1 MTLENIIQ
9 AVVNRDGN
17 GGGESLIVANHL
29 AQLKLFGARGIEIY
43 PVQDPTGER
52 KKFISSI
59 WKYNRMDLYLDYIWD
74 LYLSCG
80 EILFYLRPTGDSYE
94 ISWFHGGITDPNP
107 EYKAYYKP
115 GGRDLESVV
124 IAYPYKRRSSTGIEE
139 ERWIKLEISKDRIRQ
154 HDLGTKPNLNGITSD
169 IDLQDPNV
177 QTVENTLGFIPCV
190 VIPNHPTRPGQPG
203 TSEFHWLKKP
213 IERHNKMLT
222 TINRNLSLFANPTL
236 VTTRSRAEVLE
247 AASFSGFVPTVASQ
261 SGYYPSTAKSD
272 PKERNQFDGGEK
284 VAAIIGGI
292 GPDERVG
299 YIQVDPVSGDQN
311 LYQREY
317 REQLHTALGGVD
329 PLGIRS
335 GATAYEI
342 KVRSGSTAATAR
354 KKCLALYDYGLC
366 KVFEMILLAE
376 ENLFKQ
382 SLFAIAIQQGK
393 QFKFKALL
401 VDIYK
406 QQGIGLKGKD
416 IQLESP
422 EDITDDICQ
431 LLIEFNAVPGGVIG
445 MPPMGDRTM
454 EWRFTS
460 EIFPDTSREIL
471 DKSIVGRNLA
481 EAGINTEH
489 VLRFLFPDKTDKEIA
504 SMQSGNFSYR
514 TTQNK
519 VQAINQLIGLYQSFL
534 GLPDPLDPTMPLGVR
549 LDITPLI
556 EQALSLVSQEFS
568 YGATYDEADQL
579 NSPKTNSSIGSTSYS
594 DVTTTNGSS
603 PTASPNPGIYAP
615 RDSRS
620 STSAAG
626 LPTQL
631 PGVGTSYQP
640 PPGYGSRADWN
651 SPVPAPGGTV
661 TNSGAHLGQPIQSS
675 WNFYPS
681 GLPADI
687 AVSPELWGIFA
698 QQQQTGNGKQS
709 RGKR

>member
-1 MTLENIIQ
+1 MTLESIIQ

-29 AQLKLFGARGIEIY
+29 AQLKLFGARGIELY
-43 PVQDPTGER
+43 PVQDPRGTR
-52 KKFISSI
+52 KKIITSI

-74 LYLSCG
+74 LYLTCG

-94 ISWFHGGITDPNP
+94 ISWFHGGTTDPNP

-115 GGRDLESVV
+115 GGRELEKVV
-124 IAYPYKRRSSTGIEE
+124 IAYPYKRLSQMGIEE
-139 ERWIKLEISKDRIRQ
+139 ERWVKLEITKENIRQ
-154 HDLGTKPNLNGITSD
+154 HDLTTKPNLNGITSD
-169 IDLQDPNV
+169 VDLQNPHAQV
-177 QTVENTLGFIPCV
+177 VENTLGFIPCV
-190 VIPNHPTRPGQPG
+190 VIPNHPSRPGQPG
-203 TSEFHWLKKP
+203 SSEFHWLRQP
-213 IERHNKMLT
+213 IERHDKMLT

-236 VTTRSRAEVLE
+236 VTTRSRSEVLE
-247 AASFSGFVPTVASQ
+247 AAALSGFVPTVASQ
-261 SGYYPSTAKSD
+261 SGYYPSTNKSD
-272 PKERNQFDGGEK
+272 PRERSQFDGGEK
-284 VAAIIGGI
+284 VASVIGGI

-366 KVFEMILLAE
+366 KLFEMILLAE

-382 SLFAIAIQQGK
+382 SLFAIAIDQEK
-393 QFKFKALL
+393 DFKGLL
-401 VDIYK
+401 VDLYK
-406 QQGIGLKGKD
+406 QQGIKIKPKD
-416 IQLESP
+416 IRLESH
-422 EDITDDICQ
+422 EDLTDDICQ
-431 LLIEFNAVPGGVIG
+431 LLVESNAVPRRVIG
-445 MPPMGDRTM
+445 MPPMGDRTI

-481 EAGINTEH
+481 EAGINTEY

-519 VQAINQLIGLYQSFL
+519 VQAINQLIGLYQNFL
-534 GLPDPLDPTMPLGVR
+534 NLPDPLDPAMPLGWR

-556 EQALSLVSQEFS
+556 EKALSLVAQEFS
-568 YGATYDEADQL
+568 YGETYDEPDQL
-579 NSPKTNSSIGSTSYS
+579 NSPSNLYN
-594 DVTTTNGSS
+594 DVTTNGSS
-603 PTASPNPGIYAP
+603 PNPGFYAP
-615 RDSRS
+615 RDEYG
-620 STSAAG
+620 SAAG
-626 LPTQL
+626 LPAQF
-631 PGVGTSYQP
+631 PAMGTSYQP
-640 PPGYGSRADWN
+640 STGYPTRADWGN
-651 SPVPAPGGTV
+651 PLPAPGGTI
-661 TNSGAHLGQPIQSS
+661 TSKRIYPNSRPR
-675 WNFYPS
+675 NYPP

-687 AVSPELWGIFA
+687 AISPELWSIFTS
-698 QQQQTGNGKQS
+698 QQ
-709 RGKR
+709 

>member
-1 MTLENIIQ
+1 MTLETIIQ
-9 AVVNRDGN
+9 AVVDRDGN

-29 AQLKLFGARGIEIY
+29 AQLKLFGARGIEVF
-43 PVQDPTGER
+43 PVQDPGGDR
-52 KKFISSI
+52 KKFITSI

-94 ISWFHGGITDPNP
+94 VSWFHGGMTDPNP

-115 GGRDLESVV
+115 GGRELESVV
-124 IAYPYKRRSSTGIEE
+124 IAYPYKRRTQMGMEE
-139 ERWIKLEISKDRIRQ
+139 ERWVKLEITKDRIRQ

-203 TSEFHWLKKP
+203 TSEFHWLRKP
-213 IERHNKMLT
+213 IERHDKMLV
-222 TINRNLSLFANPTL
+222 TINRNL
-236 VTTRSRAEVLE
+236 AEVLE
-247 AASFSGFVPTVASQ
+247 ASAISGFVPTVASA

-272 PKERNQFDGGEK
+272 PKERSQFDGGEK
-284 VAAIIGGI
+284 ITSILGGI
-292 GPDERVG
+292 GPDERAG

-317 REQLHTALGGVD
+317 REQLHNALGGTD
-329 PLGIRS
+329 PLGIHS
-335 GATAYEI
+335 GATAYEV
-342 KVRSGSTAATAR
+342 KVRSGQTAATAR

-376 ENLFKQ
+376 ENLFRQ
-382 SLFAIAIQQGK
+382 SLFAMVAPRTAEGIASGEKK
-393 QFKFKALL
+393 QFIGLL
-401 VDIYK
+401 TDLYK
-406 QQGIGLKGKD
+406 QQKINIKPKD

-431 LLIEFNAVPGGVIG
+431 LLSDANAIPRGVIG
-445 MPPMGDRTM
+445 MSPMGDRTM

-534 GLPDPLDPTMPLGVR
+534 GLPDPLDPAMPLGVR
-549 LDITPLI
+549 FDITPLI
-556 EQALSLVSQEFS
+556 EQALSLVAQEFS
-568 YGATYDEADQL
+568 YGATYDEADHL
-579 NSPKTNSSIGSTSYS
+579 NTPGTSNGSNSSSSNA
-594 DVTTTNGSS
+594 TTVNGSS
-603 PTASPNPGIYAP
+603 PTSDTNPGIYAS
-615 RDSRS
+615 RDSRA
-620 STSAAG
+620 SAAAAG
-626 LPTQL
+626 IPSQF

-640 PPGYGSRADWN
+640 PVRYDSRADWN

-661 TNSGAHLGQPIQSS
+661 SNSGAHPGQPIQSS
-675 WNFYPS
+675 GNPYPP
-681 GLPADI
+681 GLPTDI

-698 QQQQTGNGKQS
+698 QQQQTGDSKQS

>member
-29 AQLKLFGARGIEIY
+29 AQLKLFGARGIELY

-74 LYLSCG
+74 LYLTCG

-94 ISWFHGGITDPNP
+94 ISWFHGGTTDPNP

-115 GGRDLESVV
+115 GGRELERVV
-124 IAYPYKRRSSTGIEE
+124 IAYPYKRLSLLGTEE
-139 ERWIKLEISKDRIRQ
+139 ERWVKLEITKETIRQ
-154 HDLGTKPNLNGITSD
+154 HDLTQKPNLNGITGD

-190 VIPNHPTRPGQPG
+190 AIPNHPSRPGQPG
-203 TSEFHWLKKP
+203 SSEFHWLRQP
-213 IERHNKMLT
+213 IERHDKMLT

-236 VTTRSRAEVLE
+236 VTTRSRSEVLE
-247 AASFSGFVPTVASQ
+247 AAAVSGFVPTVASQ
-261 SGYYPSTAKSD
+261 SGYYPSTNRSD
-272 PKERNQFDGGEK
+272 PRERSQFDGGEK
-284 VAAIIGGI
+284 VASVIGGI

-366 KVFEMILLAE
+366 KLFEMILLAE

-382 SLFAIAIQQGK
+382 SLFAVAIEQEK
-393 QFKFKALL
+393 EFKGLL
-401 VDIYK
+401 ADIYK
-406 QQGIGLKGKD
+406 QQGAKLKPKD

-422 EDITDDICQ
+422 NDITDDICQ
-431 LLIEFNAVPGGVIG
+431 MLLEFGVIPRGVIG
-445 MPPMGDRTM
+445 MPPMGDRVI

-481 EAGINTEH
+481 EAGINTEY

-504 SMQSGNFSYR
+504 AMQSGNFSYR

-519 VQAINQLIGLYQSFL
+519 VQAINQLIGLYQNFL
-534 GLPDPLDPTMPLGVR
+534 SLPDPLDPAMPLGWR

-556 EQALSLVSQEFS
+556 EKALSLVAQEFS
-568 YGATYDEADQL
+568 YGETYDEPDKL
-579 NSPKTNSSIGSTSYS
+579 NSPTTTNGNGSNSYN
-594 DVTTTNGSS
+594 DVTTNGSS
-603 PTASPNPGIYAP
+603 PPSDTNPGIYTP
-615 RDSRS
+615 RDERG
-620 STSAAG
+620 STAAAG
-626 LPTQL
+626 LPTQF

-640 PPGYGSRADWN
+640 PVGYRSRADWGN
-651 SPVPAPGGTV
+651 PLPTPGGTV
-661 TNSGAHLGQPIQSS
+661 TNSVPRLPTGQQPS
-675 WNFYPS
+675 NFYPP

-698 QQQQTGNGKQS
+698 QQQQTGNSQRS

>member
-1 MTLENIIQ
+1 MTLESIIE
-9 AVVNRDGN
+9 AVVNRDGK

-29 AQLKLFGARGIEIY
+29 AQLKLFGARGIEVY

-52 KKFISSI
+52 KKFISST

-74 LYLSCG
+74 LYLTCG

-94 ISWFHGGITDPNP
+94 VSWFHGGTTNPNP

-115 GGRDLESVV
+115 GGRELESVV
-124 IAYPYKRRSSTGIEE
+124 IAYPYKRRSQLGMEE
-139 ERWIKLEISKDRIRQ
+139 ERWVKLEITKEKIRQ
-154 HDLGTKPNLNGITSD
+154 HDLGQKPNLNGITSD

-203 TSEFHWLKKP
+203 TSDFHWLRQP
-213 IERHNKMLT
+213 IERHDKMLT
-222 TINRNLSLFANPTL
+222 TINRNLALFANPTL
-236 VTTRSRAEVLE
+236 VTTRSRSEVLE
-247 AASFSGFVPTVASQ
+247 AASMSGGFVPTVASQ
-261 SGYYPSTAKSD
+261 SGYYPSTNKSD
-272 PKERNQFDGGEK
+272 PKERSQFDGGEK
-284 VAAIIGGI
+284 VASILAGI

-299 YIQVDPVSGDQN
+299 YVQVDPVSGDQN

-329 PLGIRS
+329 PLGIHS
-335 GATAYEI
+335 GATAYEV
-342 KVRSGSTAATAR
+342 KVRSGQTAATAR

-382 SLFAIAIQQGK
+382 SLFAIASDQEK
-393 QFKFKALL
+393 DFKGLL
-401 VDIYK
+401 VDLYK
-406 QQGIGLKGKD
+406 QQGIKLKPKD
-416 IQLESP
+416 IKLESP

-431 LLIEFNAVPGGVIG
+431 LLLDNKAIPRGVIG

-519 VQAINQLIGLYQSFL
+519 VQAINQLMGLYQSFMNV
-534 GLPDPLDPTMPLGVR
+534 PDPLDSAIPLGLR
-549 LDITPLI
+549 LDVTPLI
-556 EQALSLVSQEFS
+556 EQALSLVAQEFS
-568 YGATYDEADQL
+568 YGETYDEPDKL
-579 NSPKTNSSIGSTSYS
+579 NSPSNGSNLYS
-594 DVTTTNGSS
+594 NDVTPNGSS
-603 PTASPNPGIYAP
+603 RSTASPNPGFYAP
-615 RDSRS
+615 RDSRA
-620 STSAAG
+620 STAAAG
-626 LPTQL
+626 LPTQF
-631 PGVGTSYQP
+631 PGMGTSNQP
-640 PPGYGSRADWN
+640 PLGYPARTDWN
-651 SPVPAPGGTV
+651 NPIPAPGGTV
-661 TNSGAHLGQPIQSS
+661 TNSGSYFPGGGQSIQS
-675 WNFYPS
+675 NGNPYPS

-687 AVSPELWGIFA
+687 AVSPELWSIFA
-698 QQQQTGNGKQS
+698 QQQQTSNSKRP

>member
-1 MTLENIIQ
+1 MTLETIIE
-9 AVVNRDGN
+9 AVVKRDGN

-29 AQLKLFGARGIEIY
+29 AQLKLFGARGIEVY

-80 EILFYLRPTGDSYE
+80 EILFYLRPTGESYE
-94 ISWFHGGITDPNP
+94 VSWFHGGTTDPNP

-115 GGRDLESVV
+115 GGRELESVV
-124 IAYPYKRRSSTGIEE
+124 IAYPYKRRATTGTEE
-139 ERWIKLEISKDRIRQ
+139 ERWVKLEITKDRIRQ

-169 IDLQDPNV
+169 IDLQDPNL
-177 QTVENTLGFIPCV
+177 QTVENTLGFIPCA

-203 TSEFHWLKKP
+203 TSEFHWLRKP
-213 IERHNKMLT
+213 IERHDKMLV
-222 TINRNLSLFANPTL
+222 TINRNLALFANPTF
-236 VTTRSRAEVLE
+236 VTTRSRTEVLE
-247 AASFSGFVPTVASQ
+247 ASSMSGFVPTVASA

-272 PKERNQFDGGEK
+272 PKERSQFDGGEK
-284 VAAIIGGI
+284 VVSILGGV
-292 GPDERVG
+292 GPDERAG

-317 REQLHTALGGVD
+317 REQLHNALGGTD
-329 PLGIRS
+329 PLGIHS
-335 GATAYEI
+335 GATAYEV
-342 KVRSGSTAATAR
+342 KVRSGQTAATAR

-376 ENLFKQ
+376 ENLFRQ
-382 SLFAIAIQQGK
+382 SLFAIASDQKK
-393 QFKFKALL
+393 QFIGLL
-401 VDIYK
+401 TDLYK
-406 QQGIGLKGKD
+406 QQKISIKPKD

-431 LLIEFNAVPGGVIG
+431 LLVDAKAIPRGVIG

-579 NSPKTNSSIGSTSYS
+579 NSPTKTNGNGSNSYN
-594 DVTTTNGSS
+594 DVTTVNGSS

-620 STSAAG
+620 SAAAAG
-626 LPTQL
+626 IPSQF
-631 PGVGTSYQP
+631 PGMGTSYQP
-640 PPGYGSRADWN
+640 PVGYASRADWN
-651 SPVPAPGGTV
+651 NPVPAPGGTV
-661 TNSGAHLGQPIQSS
+661 TNSSAHLGQPIQSS
-675 WNFYPS
+675 GNPYPP

-687 AVSPELWGIFA
+687 AVSPELWSIFA
-698 QQQQTGNGKQS
+698 QQQQTGDGKRS

>member
-1 MTLENIIQ
+1 MTLEKIIE

-29 AQLKLFGARGIEIY
+29 AQLKLFGARGIEVY
-43 PVQDPTGER
+43 PVQDPAGDR

-94 ISWFHGGITDPNP
+94 IGWFHGGMTDPNP

-115 GGRDLESVV
+115 GGRELESVV
-124 IAYPYKRRSSTGIEE
+124 IAYPYKRRATTGMEE
-139 ERWIKLEISKDRIRQ
+139 ERWVKLEINKDRIRQ

-169 IDLQDPNV
+169 IDLQDPNA

-190 VIPNHPTRPGQPG
+190 IIPNHPTRPGQPG
-203 TSEFHWLKKP
+203 TSEFHWLRKP
-213 IERHNKMLT
+213 IERHDKMLV
-222 TINRNLSLFANPTL
+222 TINRNLALFANPTF

-247 AASFSGFVPTVASQ
+247 ASATSGFVPTIASQ
-261 SGYYPSTAKSD
+261 SGYYPSTNKSD
-272 PKERNQFDGGEK
+272 PRERSQFDGGEK
-284 VAAIIGGI
+284 IISILGGI
-292 GPDERVG
+292 GPDERAG

-317 REQLHTALGGVD
+317 REQLHNALGGTD
-329 PLGIRS
+329 PLGIHS
-335 GATAYEI
+335 GATAYEV
-342 KVRSGSTAATAR
+342 KVRSGQTAATAR

-376 ENLFKQ
+376 ENLFRQ
-382 SLFAIAIQQGK
+382 SLFANALDQKK
-393 QFKFKALL
+393 QFIGLL
-401 VDIYK
+401 TDLYK
-406 QQGIGLKGKD
+406 QQKID
-416 IQLESP
+416 IKPLDIKLESP

-431 LLIEFNAVPGGVIG
+431 LLSDANAIPRGVIG

-568 YGATYDEADQL
+568 YGATYDEADHL
-579 NSPKTNSSIGSTSYS
+579 NSPSTTNGNGNNSSSSS
-594 DVTTTNGSS
+594 NATTVNGSS

-615 RDSRS
+615 RDSRA
-620 STSAAG
+620 SAAAAG
-626 LPTQL
+626 IPSQF

-640 PPGYGSRADWN
+640 PVGYASRADWN
-651 SPVPAPGGTV
+651 NPVPAPGGTV
-661 TNSGAHLGQPIQSS
+661 SNSGSHLGQPIQSS
-675 WNFYPS
+675 GNPYPP

-687 AVSPELWGIFA
+687 AVSPELWSIF
-698 QQQQTGNGKQS
+698 QLFQSGDGKRS